1 MTMPIG
7 NMPAGPALAKTAA
20 GSQGSKDPSHED
32 TSFGDLVR
40 VPARNKGAPQKSVP
54 SAEPTRLRVLQ
65 PAAGLEDADDKA
77 IVAAD
82 DMIADPDDAQVSDEA
97 ATGKDRIALP
107 ATNDD
112 PASADAKPMQPTTA
126 ASDAPKQ
133 DAGGG
138 TVRTEQAPAMPRWG
152 DDTATGDRRN
162 ISANAAPQS
171 PASVEMPGAKSASAR
186 PEFIHMDNPTRQSG
200 DVVSDLKSALRVG
213 VDAPAAT
220 PADNGGDRFETIR
233 PGGVAEWKGERVNIV
248 AQQNIPAPAAQ
259 PAASTASSLVAMLS
273 GDAGWREAAA
283 TSFQPLAARPP
294 LSSAHSLK
302 LQLHPAELGMVTAN
316 LRLSGEHLTVELQV
330 ENQDAYQRL
339 NADSEIIVKS
349 MRALG
354 LDIDKVTVQQPQ
366 SGAQAQMRADGTASS
381 SSFNARG
388 QDLSG
393 QAGSGGGAGNGGQQS
408 GRSGNETSRGTGNG
422 ASAVPDRSGS
432 DIYI

>member
-20 GSQGSKDPSHED
+20 GAQGLKDPSPD
-32 TSFGDLVR
+32 DNSFGDLLR
-40 VPARNKGAPQKSVP
+40 VPARSKGAPQKSGP

-65 PAAGLEDADDKA
+65 PAAGLEDADDKSTA
-77 IVAAD
+77 AAD
-82 DMIADPDDAQVSDEA
+82 DMIAEPGDAQGADEA
-97 ATGKDRIALP
+97 AARKDRIALP
-107 ATNDD
+107 ATKDD
-112 PASADAKPMQPTTA
+112 PASADAKPMQPAMA

-138 TVRTEQAPAMPRWG
+138 TVRAEQVPTMPRWG
-152 DDTATGDRRN
+152 DWATGEHRN
-162 ISANAAPQS
+162 ANASAAQQS
-171 PASVEMPGAKSASAR
+171 PAAVEMPGAKSALAR
-186 PEFIHMDNPTRQSG
+186 PEFIHLDNPTRQSG
-200 DVVSDLKSALRVG
+200 DVVSDLKNALRVG
-213 VDAPAAT
+213 ADAPAAT
-220 PADNGGDRFETIR
+220 PASDGGDRFETIR
-233 PGGVAEWKGERVNIV
+233 PGRVAEWKGERVNII
-248 AQQNIPAPAAQ
+248 AQQNIPAPVAQ

-302 LQLHPAELGMVTAN
+302 LQLHPAELGMVTAS
-316 LRLSGEHLTVELQV
+316 LRLSGEHLTVDLQV

-339 NADSEIIVKS
+339 STDSEIIVKS

-366 SGAQAQMRADGTASS
+366 SGAQTQMRADGTASS

-393 QAGSGGGAGNGGQQS
+393 QAGSGGGAGNGDQQS

-422 ASAVPDRSGS
+422 ASAVPDRSGG